1 MKGKKICKRCKEKI
15 LPSQKAVMLMTF
27 KGNTNLEKVYWHFQ
41 CYIDWRN
48 ESLENRAL
56 KLYQQS
62 LSNALPEFKEV
73 INNLVGSYDEEET
86 NKVVQV
92 GIS

>member
-1 MKGKKICKRCKEKI
+1 MKGKKICKRCKERI
-15 LPSQKAVMLMTF
+15 HPNQKAVMLMTF
-27 KGNTNLEKVYWHFQ
+27 QGNETLEKVYWHFQ

-48 ESLENRAL
+48 ESLENRAV

-62 LSNALPEFKEV
+62 LSNALPDFKGV
-73 INNLVGSYDEEET
+73 INNLVGDYDEEET
-86 NKVVQV
+86 NKMAKV